1 MKFLTSIDL
10 LKNELQNAVIQPLAV
25 APADA
30 VVGQIYFDTADKTLK
45 QYDGEKWQ
53 AVGKEYTLPIAGQD
67 TLGGIKVGAGLAIN
81 ESGVLSVTG
90 GGTADA
96 VEWANILSKPT
107 TIAGYGIVDAK
118 IAGGVITLGTN
129 TITPVVSV
137 NGKTGGTIVL
147 AASDV
152 EALDLAGGTMTGAIA
167 MGGNK
172 ITGLGAPEAE
182 TDATNKKYV
191 DDKFS
196 TVSAEAANT
205 VKYTEQTLEEPQ
217 KVQARANIGAGTS
230 NFDGNYNSLTNQPV
244 VDTEMKSDS
253 ENAVQNKVIKAY
265 VDNIVAA
272 SQGIVYKGVINVAG
286 DIPTTYEV
294 GWLYM
299 IGTAGTYVGQ
309 KCEVGDLMIAVVA
322 RQGADNAD
330 SDWDIIQTNIDGA
343 ITELTGDD
351 PISVTGTGS
360 TREVAM
366 NNSGVTVGG
375 YGDTTDQTPAFG
387 ATIKVPSF
395 TVDQYGRLTA
405 AGEHMV
411 TIPSAVAT
419 DTEAGL
425 LSAADHKA
433 FAGAVTDVTTLK
445 TDVEELKA
453 KDVTV
458 VTTTITAGATNGT
471 ATVSATANL
480 LSTMA
485 TNVNTGEQVIVETT
499 ISGTTFTAS
508 IAQAVAYDVKVVA
521 TLL

>member
-30 VVGQIYFDTADKTLK
+30 VIGQIYFDTADKTLK

-53 AVGKEYTLPIAGQD
+53 AVGKEYTLPIASQD

-118 IAGGVITLGTN
+118 IAGGVITLGAN
-129 TITPVVSV
+129 TIRPVTSV
-137 NGKTGGTIVL
+137 NGSTGEVALT
-147 AASDV
+147 AYDV
-152 EALDLAGGTMTGAIA
+152 DALDLAGGTMTGVIA

-182 TDATNKKYV
+182 TDATNQKYV
-191 DDKFS
+191 NDKFS

-205 VKYTEQTLEEPQ
+205 VKYTEQTLEEAQ
-217 KVQARANIGAGTS
+217 KIQARANIGAGTS
-230 NFDGNYNSLTNQPV
+230 NFDGDYNSLTNQPV

-265 VDNIVAA
+265 VDGIVAA
-272 SQGIVYKGVINVAG
+272 SQGIVYKGVINATG

-330 SDWDIIQTNIDGA
+330 SDWDVIQTNIDGA

-351 PISVTGTGS
+351 PISVTGTGA
-360 TREVAM
+360 TREIAM

-419 DTEAGL
+419 DDEAGL
-425 LSAADHKA
+425 LSAADRRA
-433 FAGAVTDVTTLK
+433 FAIAANDVETLK
-445 TDVEELKA
+445 TDVAGLYE

-458 VTTTITAGATNGT
+458 VTTIITAGTTNGT

-485 TNVNTGEQVIVETT
+485 TNVNTGEQVIVETA

>member
-53 AVGKEYTLPIAGQD
+53 AVGKEYTLPIASQD
-67 TLGGIKVGAGLAIN
+67 ALGGIKVGAGLAIN

-118 IAGGVITLGTN
+118 IAGGVITLGAD

-152 EALDLAGGTMTGAIA
+152 EALALAGGTMTGAIA

-182 TDATNKKYV
+182 TDATNQKYV
-191 DDKFS
+191 DDKFT

-205 VKYTEQTLEEPQ
+205 VKYTEQTLEEAQ
-217 KVQARANIGAGTS
+217 KTQARANIGAGTS

-272 SQGIVYKGVINVAG
+272 SQGIVYKGVINASG

-299 IGTAGTYVGQ
+299 VGTAGTYVGQ

-322 RQGADNAD
+322 RQDADNAD
-330 SDWDIIQTNIDGA
+330 SDWDYIFMSD
-343 ITELTGDD
+343 
-351 PISVTGTGS
+351 
-360 TREVAM
+360 
-366 NNSGVTVGG
+366 
-375 YGDTTDQTPAFG
+375 
-387 ATIKVPSF
+387 K
-395 TVDQYGRLTA
+395 
-405 AGEHMV
+405 
-411 TIPSAVAT
+411 
-419 DTEAGL
+419 
-425 LSAADHKA
+425 K
-433 FAGAVTDVTTLK
+433 
-445 TDVEELKA
+445 
-453 KDVTV
+453 
-458 VTTTITAGATNGT
+458 
-471 ATVSATANL
+471 
-480 LSTMA
+480 
-485 TNVNTGEQVIVETT
+485 
-499 ISGTTFTAS
+499 
-508 IAQAVAYDVKVVA
+508 
-521 TLL
+521 

>member
-1 MKFLTSIDL
+1 
-10 LKNELQNAVIQPLAV
+10 
-25 APADA
+25 
-30 VVGQIYFDTADKTLK
+30 
-45 QYDGEKWQ
+45 
-53 AVGKEYTLPIAGQD
+53 
-67 TLGGIKVGAGLAIN
+67 
-81 ESGVLSVTG
+81 
-90 GGTADA
+90 
-96 VEWANILSKPT
+96 
-107 TIAGYGIVDAK
+107 
-118 IAGGVITLGTN
+118 
-129 TITPVVSV
+129 
-137 NGKTGGTIVL
+137 
-147 AASDV
+147 
-152 EALDLAGGTMTGAIA
+152 MTGAIA
-167 MGGNK
+167 MGGNN

-182 TDATNKKYV
+182 TDAANQKYV
-191 DDKFS
+191 DDAIA
-196 TVSAEAANT
+196 TVTAEAANT
-205 VKYTEQTLEEPQ
+205 VKYTEQTLEEAQ

-230 NFDGNYNSLTNQPV
+230 DFDGKYTSLTDLPTI
-244 VDTEMKSDS
+244 DTEMKADS

-272 SQGIVYKGVINVAG
+272 SQGIVYKGVVNSAADV
-286 DIPTTYEV
+286 PTTYEV

-309 KCEVGDLMIAVVA
+309 KYEVGDLMIAVVA
-322 RQGADNAD
+322 RQGADNAN
-330 SDWDIIQTNIDGA
+330 SDWTIIQTNIDGA
-343 ITELTGDD
+343 ITELSGDD
-351 PISVTGTGS
+351 PISVTGTGA
-360 TREVAM
+360 TREITM

-419 DTEAGL
+419 DTDAGL

-433 FAGAVTDVTTLK
+433 FADAVTDVATLK
-445 TDVEELKA
+445 TDVDGLKA

-508 IAQAVAYDVKVVA
+508 IAQAVAYDIKVVA